1 MKELRQTYEIARR
14 DFVQRA
20 RSKAFLVSTGAV
32 VLLILTIGPL
42 LANVTRDQPP
52 QEIGVV
58 GDLLPG
64 FEATARSAADGFGL
78 EIHITQY
85 ASLEAGEAALRDG
98 DVRVLLTGDRELVWL
113 NDSNQTLAAIVG
125 AAEQATERTRAIAE
139 LGLTPEEAAA
149 LLTPAP
155 LASRSLEAPDPAAE
169 PRRIAGLVGA
179 FLMYMAIL
187 MFGQFVMLGVLEE
200 KSNRV
205 VEVVLSR
212 VQPHQIL
219 TGKVLG
225 IGLLGLLQ
233 LIIVSAAVVVMLT
246 MINVQGID
254 LAAIGAGM
262 LARIVF
268 WFLLGYAFFSVL
280 YASMGALVSR
290 QEDAMS
296 AGMIPIMLMLP
307 GYFFSLLAS
316 GDPELATVRLF
327 SLIPPTSPMVMPI
340 RSSVTPVPAW
350 EIALSIGLIVVA
362 IYAMIRFGGRV
373 YRGAVLQIGAKV
385 RIRDA
390 WRAAEH

>member
-1 MKELRQTYEIARR
+1 MSALRQTYEIARR
-14 DFVQRA
+14 DFAQRA

-32 VLLILTIGPL
+32 VLLILAIGPL

-78 EIHITQY
+78 EIHMMQF
-85 ASLEAGEAALRDG
+85 ASLEAGENALRDG

-139 LGLTPEEAAA
+139 FGLTPEEAAA

-233 LIIVSAAVVVMLT
+233 LIIVSAAAVVMLT

-296 AGMIPIMLMLP
+296 AGMVPIMLMLP

-316 GDPELATVRLF
+316 SDPELATVRLF

-350 EIALSIGLIVVA
+350 EIVLSIGLIVIA

>member
-85 ASLEAGEAALRDG
+85 ASLDAGEAALRDG

>member
-1 MKELRQTYEIARR
+1 
-14 DFVQRA
+14 
-20 RSKAFLVSTGAV
+20 
-32 VLLILTIGPL
+32 
-42 LANVTRDQPP
+42 
-52 QEIGVV
+52 
-58 GDLLPG
+58 
-64 FEATARSAADGFGL
+64 
-78 EIHITQY
+78 
-85 ASLEAGEAALRDG
+85 
-98 DVRVLLTGDRELVWL
+98 
-113 NDSNQTLAAIVG
+113 
-125 AAEQATERTRAIAE
+125 
-139 LGLTPEEAAA
+139 
-149 LLTPAP
+149 
-155 LASRSLEAPDPAAE
+155 
-169 PRRIAGLVGA
+169 
-179 FLMYMAIL
+179 MYMAIL

>member
-78 EIHITQY
+78 ETHITQF

-350 EIALSIGLIVVA
+350 EIALSIGLIMVA
-362 IYAMIRFGGRV
+362 IYVMIRFGGRV